1 MDGSNETLIQQFS
14 KKLEGMSDLRI
25 TFNQFGFCYAA
36 YSVFSPQYILINF
49 CEMNLVQESNLLH
62 NAPCEH
68 VCGFIAE
75 LV

>member
-1 MDGSNETLIQQFS
+1 MNGSNENLIQQFS

-36 YSVFSPQYILINF
+36 YSVFSPKYILINF
-49 CEMNLVQESNLLH
+49 CKMNLLQESNLLH
-62 NAPCEH
+62 KAPCEH
-68 VCGFIAE
+68 VCGFIAV